1 MVDINKFM
9 TEIIR
14 LLTDLVQAVKVN
26 EELIRETQNVVK
38 VTQSMVETLSQSG
51 GMKSLATLSQ
61 GLQDSINLLQKG
73 VQALG
78 IQQALT
84 QVQEFLGEMG
94 GNVPATGSNPSV
106 VSFQPPQP
114 GQPQKK
120 SKADESLVKPS
131 DLFG

>member
-9 TEIIR
+9 AEIIR

-26 EELIRETQNVVK
+26 EELIRETQNVTK
-38 VTQSMVETLSQSG
+38 VTQSMVENLSQTG
-51 GMKSLATLSQ
+51 GMKSLASLSQ

-78 IQQALT
+78 IQQALH
-84 QVQEFLGEMG
+84 QVQAFLGEMG
-94 GNVPATGSNPSV
+94 GSVPATGSSPAA
-106 VSFQPPQP
+106 VSFQPPQQ

-120 SKADESLVKPS
+120 GDETHLIKPS

>member
-9 TEIIR
+9 GEIIR

-26 EELIRETQNVVK
+26 EELIRETQNITK
-38 VTQSMVETLSQSG
+38 MTQSMVESLSQSG
-51 GMKSLATLSQ
+51 GLKGLASLSQ

-78 IQQALT
+78 IQQALQ
-84 QVQEFLGEMG
+84 QVQAFLGEMG
-94 GNVPATGSNPSV
+94 GTIPAGSGSSPQA
-106 VSFQPPQP
+106 VSFQPPQQ

-120 SKADESLVKPS
+120 GDETHLIKPS

>member
-26 EELIRETQNVVK
+26 EELIRETQNVAK
-38 VTQSMVETLSQSG
+38 VTQSMVENLSQSG

-78 IQQALT
+78 IQQALN

-94 GNVPATGSNPSV
+94 ECPCYRV
-106 VSFQPPQP
+106 
-114 GQPQKK
+114 
-120 SKADESLVKPS
+120 
-131 DLFG
+131 

>member
-1 MVDINKFM
+1 MA
-9 TEIIR
+9 EIIR

-26 EELIRETQNVVK
+26 EELIKETQNITR
-38 VTQSMVETLSQSG
+38 VTQSMVESLSQGG
-51 GMKSLATLSQ
+51 GMKGLASLSQ

-78 IQQALT
+78 IQQALH

-94 GNVPATGSNPSV
+94 GNIPASGSSPQA
-106 VSFQPPQP
+106 VSFQPPPQ

-120 SKADESLVKPS
+120 TDESHLVKPS